1 VRESKNEN
9 ENENGSLSERMKLR
23 IDRVRVSESV
33 IVSERILVR

>member
-1 VRESKNEN
+1 VRESKSEN